1 MAEDRPAHGK
11 ETAHLPTV
19 IFRVRGPS
27 KHDKMKRLHRHLPPR
42 RKPLIRP
49 HDRLS
54 ALLGMLQIGPIC
66 VSLLGLADVRAQI
79 PPPPPMAPPPP
90 RSNRPAW
97 IPPPPPMEPPPPRS
111 NTPPPPPSPWAA
123 AQPPAPKV
131 ARPPINQTPCPGK
144 NVRLGNLCFSRPSE
158 KRLTFA
164 EVDDHCGSLGMKV
177 PGLAE
182 YRHAIPFAAPGIFPT
197 AQAMWISDSWQ
208 NNRNMQETGGFV
220 MYYGPGDMNFGPH
233 PATGQLPIAC
243 VDRLLQ
249 SQRTTTTYVGLA
261 KDRVLPLL
269 QSTKQQDPMWCWAAV
284 AQMILALRGQQL
296 SQEQIVKL
304 TLGDVAGKGVS
315 SAELAQRLSRI
326 GITAEDEKTVKKFG
340 SEFTHYTAEQGARTE
355 VGFDPLAASGGTDI
369 IDSRQLA
376 LDLYQRRIFILAYG
390 TGAARAHAVLLFGA
404 DISVE
409 PFDFPELDEAQIQT
423 PRHKVTIQKYHVLN
437 PWPGKG
443 HQVLSPEELQE
454 LVKWRVSLARQVM

>member
-1 MAEDRPAHGK
+1 
-11 ETAHLPTV
+11 
-19 IFRVRGPS
+19 
-27 KHDKMKRLHRHLPPR
+27 
-42 RKPLIRP
+42 
-49 HDRLS
+49 
-54 ALLGMLQIGPIC
+54 
-66 VSLLGLADVRAQI
+66 
-79 PPPPPMAPPPP
+79 
-90 RSNRPAW
+90 
-97 IPPPPPMEPPPPRS
+97 
-111 NTPPPPPSPWAA
+111 
-123 AQPPAPKV
+123 V